1 MQRELIPQPVS
12 YSAPWDAETVE
23 SRAAELL
30 HGKSA
35 RVAYLYGRLDTST
48 FRYRVYNMVEALRA
62 APDSGVTASWF
73 ALCEADVLMRL
84 LPQIDVLVIARLQ
97 YDYQVA
103 NLIARARTL
112 RVRVLADF
120 DDLVFDVRY
129 AHLLSANND
138 CDTTVEEHWQRVFAA
153 FGRMQASLSLCDG
166 GITTNGFL
174 AEKMAGVV
182 DGPVRIVPNF
192 LNRRQQE
199 LSGRLLEA
207 KQARNF
213 AGDGRV
219 TIGYF
224 SGSATHNLD
233 FETALTAL
241 VELMREDRS
250 VDLRIVGHMR
260 AFDSLTEFANRV
272 EWIDLQ
278 DWVNLQIK
286 IAEVEINIAP
296 LQQNDFTN
304 CKSELKFFE
313 AAAVGVWT
321 CASRTFAFDAAI
333 ADPAHGRLTEN
344 SDWSAALRE
353 AVALA
358 RDKAA
363 YSERARTTARY
374 ALDRYGWDRNTSAIV
389 GALQTSNRLSDNAFA
404 G

>member
-1 MQRELIPQPVS
+1 MQRDLIPQPVS

-30 HGKSA
+30 RGKGA
-35 RVAYLYGRLDTST
+35 RIAYLYGHLDTGT

-62 APDSGVTASWF
+62 APETGLTASWF

-84 LPQIDVLVIARLQ
+84 LPRIDVLVIARVQ

-103 NLIARARTL
+103 NLIARARAL

-129 AHLLSANND
+129 AHLLSVNND
-138 CDTTVEEHWQRVFAA
+138 HDTTVEEYWQGVFAQL
-153 FGRMQASLSLCDG
+153 GRMQATLSLCDG

-174 AEKMAGVV
+174 AEKMARIV

-199 LSGRLLEA
+199 LSRRLLDA
-207 KQARNF
+207 KRARNF
-213 AGDGRV
+213 DADGRV

-224 SGSATHNLD
+224 SGTPTHNLD
-233 FETALTAL
+233 FEAALPAL
-241 VELMREDRS
+241 IELMREDED
-250 VDLRIVGHMR
+250 VGIRIVGCMR
-260 AFDSLTEFANRV
+260 AFDSLAEFSERV
-272 EWIDLQ
+272 DWVGLQ
-278 DWVNLQIK
+278 DWLNLQVK

-321 CASRTFAFDAAI
+321 CASRTFAFGAAI
-333 ADPAHGRLTEN
+333 ADPTLARLTEN
-344 SDWSAALRE
+344 SDWGAALRE

-358 RDKAA
+358 RDKAT
-363 YSERARTTARY
+363 YSERAQATARY
-374 ALDRYGWDRNTSAIV
+374 VFDRYGWDKNTSAIV
-389 GALQTSNRLSDNAFA
+389 EALRTYK
-404 G
+404 